1 VLSAG
6 PHRTVKE
13 IAAVARQRLG
23 GLWAQA
29 VYGIIIVLARA
40 QFGGGSSQR
49 GVGPV

>member
-6 PHRTVKE
+6 PHRTVEE

-29 VYGIIIVLARA
+29 VYGIITVLARA